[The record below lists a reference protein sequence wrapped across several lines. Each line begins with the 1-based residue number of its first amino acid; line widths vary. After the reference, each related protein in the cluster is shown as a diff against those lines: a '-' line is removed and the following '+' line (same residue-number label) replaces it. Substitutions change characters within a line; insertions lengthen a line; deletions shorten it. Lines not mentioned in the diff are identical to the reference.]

1 LVQCPVKLNSLF
13 LQEVQAAAA
22 AALKD
27 LAQFERQE
35 IGLQEKRKHTG
46 GRVKKLKKSIVD
58 VRKKSFY

>member
-1 LVQCPVKLNSLF
+1 

-35 IGLQEKRKHTG
+35 IGLQEKRKHTS
-46 GRVKKLKKSIVD
+46 GRIKKLKKSIVD
-58 VRKKSFY
+58 VRD